1 MVASSS
7 TGKNLAALCV
17 GTITGIYV
25 STNFGVTWNF
35 SINIGGGGAR
45 TIAVSGDG
53 KTILGCAYDQSR
65 LYLSTNFGTSWT
77 SIVTATPGCNWGGV
91 SYDGSILIATTLES
105 GIRISTDSGKN
116 WNINNTMGSHQWSCS
131 VVFSSDSS
139 RIIAG
144 TPSSLYISTNLGN
157 TWTQRQPD
165 TSRRWSNVAC
175 SSDGTKILAASGTT
189 IYRSTDGGETWIKRN
204 TNVGGTGLACSS
216 DGTFV
221 ISCKNANYIYISTD
235 SGETWSTKVTNITRK
250 WSSVA
255 CSSDGNKLVASVDDG
270 NIWTSSPSPVD
281 IGTYFQ
287 PYSSG
292 TQITTG
298 VTILPTI
305 INPASIGLTWTSR
318 ITDINRTWH
327 RFASS
332 SDGSKLVG
340 CVKGAPDGYI
350 YTSVDSGVN
359 WTKRMTDEHRTWTAV
374 TSSFDG
380 SKLLACVE
388 NGFLYTSTDSGVNW
402 TQRATSGKW
411 YHAGSSSDGSKLVAC
426 QFPGQMWTSTDS
438 GVNWTSRDQY
448 RPWTGVA
455 SSSDGSKLIACVYPG
470 FLYTSTDSGVN
481 WTQRASSLYW
491 AGAGVAS
498 SSDGSKLVATV
509 NYGANA
515 YIYTSTDSG
524 VNWTPRMIDTLN
536 RSWSGVASSSN
547 GNILAAASE
556 ANPGLMYISIDSGVT
571 WSGRGTAG
579 VWVTPA
585 LSSDG
590 STLVSGVN
598 GILYTSSA
606 TTMIG
611 PRVDIGSVF
620 QPSATIYPKTE
631 TFYGFGYGGVTSS
644 TDGSKLVAVVSGVYP
659 SYIGGYIYTSTNSGA
674 SFNQVT
680 NAGTRVWFD
689 VASSSDGSKLVAC
702 DNSGFLYTS
711 TNSGTTWTARTSSD
725 WLSVASTPNGNILIA
740 SSYNNSGSSGTYMST
755 DSGISWNKIFSN
767 KYIYGT
773 AISSDG
779 SKIVLCSNNFVNAD
793 PNGYI
798 YTSTN
803 SGVSFTNRMTDARRK
818 WYDVASS
825 TDGTNLIA
833 CDYGGFVSTQSTQ
846 AGIGGYVYTSTDSGV
861 TWTARMTDALRK
873 WLTVSSSSDGSYL
886 FAGMFPGYL
895 YISTNSGVNW
905 NQITSAGYRN
915 WVSIASSSL
924 NGKSIVA
931 ASNDGYIYI
940 YNDIV
945 PNPIGLNIYGL
956 VYSSIGD
963 TWTSLTSAG
972 SRTWMGLASSDDGT
986 KLLASVYGG
995 YLYTSTNSG
1004 ATWTAR
1010 VTDQTRTWQGV
1021 ASSSDGTI
1029 LYACVFNG
1037 PNIWRSTD
1045 SGVNWMALT
1054 STDTHNWRNIVTSSD
1069 GKKLL
1074 ANTNL
1079 NEYLYTSTNSG
1090 ATWTQRTG
1098 AGTAY
1103 WRNIASSRDGT
1114 KLAVTSAI
1122 GVGYIFTSIDS
1133 GATWIR
1139 RTGTGIPRDW
1149 YGIAM
1154 SDNGQV
1160 IMAGCLLDYLYIS
1173 TNGGNTWTPRFTDGN
1188 RRWEALAIFGSK
1200 NLVLV
1205 AGQYGGYINVST
1217 DLGLT
1222 WSPKTSLGTKNWQD
1236 MVSTYNGINIIA
1248 SGQNNN
1254 IYRSTTNVINDDISR
1269 LYKKI

>member
-7 TGKNLAALCV
+7 TGKNLAALCL

-91 SYDGSILIATTLES
+91 SYDGSILIATTWES

-221 ISCKNANYIYISTD
+221 ISCKNTNYIYISTD

-292 TQITTG
+292 TQLTTGINVKGPYNPNNSVTIRYPNGGSSFACCINASGSQIITGTFDSQTLYISRNSGNTWIASVSPVPAYGMIRLSCSNDGKIVAAADRRSLYLSTNSGNTWQQVTSITTTG
-298 VTILPTI
+298 
-305 INPASIGLTWTSR
+305 AGLDVSG
-318 ITDINRTWH
+318 
-327 RFASS
+327 
-332 SDGSKLVG
+332 DGSKIVACGAASVFISTNSGTTWTTYTNTTSGSLNTASISKNGNIIVVG
-340 CVKGAPDGYI
+340 EKPGYAYLSSNLGI
-350 YTSVDSGVN
+350 S
-359 WTKRMTDEHRTWTAV
+359 WTKIALDASRNWDNLTLSNDGQIMLGCTLASTFISTNFGSTWR
-374 TSSFDG
+374 
-380 SKLLACVE
+380 
-388 NGFLYTSTDSGVNW
+388 N
-402 TQRATSGKW
+402 
-411 YHAGSSSDGSKLVAC
+411 
-426 QFPGQMWTSTDS
+426 
-438 GVNWTSRDQY
+438 
-448 RPWTGVA
+448 
-455 SSSDGSKLIACVYPG
+455 
-470 FLYTSTDSGVN
+470 
-481 WTQRASSLYW
+481 
-491 AGAGVAS
+491 
-498 SSDGSKLVATV
+498 
-509 NYGANA
+509 
-515 YIYTSTDSG
+515 
-524 VNWTPRMIDTLN
+524 
-536 RSWSGVASSSN
+536 SSN
-547 GNILAAASE
+547 GKFSTMSYDGKVMIASTLYGTDARGVAASTDYGNTWVQVDNNYSTGGNLQGLAANEDAS
-556 ANPGLMYISIDSGVT
+556 YIINVGYSEPNVYLLKQKLIDV
-571 WSGRGTAG
+571 AK
-579 VWVTPA
+579 
-585 LSSDG
+585 
-590 STLVSGVN
+590 
-598 GILYTSSA
+598 
-606 TTMIG
+606 
-611 PRVDIGSVF
+611 VF

-803 SGVSFTNRMTDARRK
+803 SGVSFTNRMTDARRN

-886 FAGMFPGYL
+886 FAGGFPGYL
-895 YISTNSGVNW
+895 YASIDSGVTW

-972 SRTWMGLASSDDGT
+972 SRSWMGLASSDDGT
-986 KLLASVYGG
+986 KLLASVTGG

-1010 VTDQTRTWQGV
+1010 VIDQTRTWQGV

-1054 STDTHNWRNIVTSSD
+1054 SAGTKNWRNIVTSSD

-1074 ANTNL
+1074 ANTNSG
-1079 NEYLYTSTNSG
+1079 NDSLYTSTDSG
-1090 ATWTQRTG
+1090 NTWTYRFVFSSSQL
-1098 AGTAY
+1098 Y
-1103 WRNIASSRDGT
+1103 WRNMASSRDGT
-1114 KLAVTSAI
+1114 KLAVTTASQ
-1122 GVGYIFTSIDS
+1122 VGYIFTSIDS

-1160 IMAGCLLDYLYIS
+1160 IMAGCFSDYLYIS
-1173 TNGGNTWTPRFTDGN
+1173 TDSGSTWTTRFTDGN
-1188 RRWEALAIFGSK
+1188 RNWQALAIFGSK

-1222 WSPKTSLGTKNWQD
+1222 WTPKTSLGTKNWQD

-1248 SGQNNN
+1248 SGQNDN
-1254 IYRSTTNVINDDISR
+1254 IYRSTTNVINDDITR
-1269 LYKKI
+1269 LYQKI